1 MSLSVSHFLKRMIAI
16 WPYAALV
23 VSMLFFASNHVLGR
37 LIPGEVPPI
46 GLSLWRWVLASLIM
60 LPFTWKGLIHNAPLL
75 RAHWKL
81 FLQLTISL
89 VLLGNTTVYI
99 ALNYTT
105 AINAGIVAMAQPA
118 ATILLTW
125 VIFQETV
132 SRRQIVGAI
141 IAGVGVTIVILRGD
155 LQALTEIRFNIGDVW
170 MVVSILGFTTYAIY
184 LRKVPKGLP
193 PLVLLN
199 IIQILGI
206 AVLLPFYLW
215 ETAYVL
221 PMQLNP
227 ITVISVL
234 WAGIIVAIGALLL
247 WNIGNQALGANKA
260 SAFIYLR
267 LLMITVLAMI
277 ILDEELSL
285 YHVPSFA
292 LIVAGVYLVSKAR
305 RPVS

>member
-1 MSLSVSHFLKRMIAI
+1 MSLSVSHFLKRMITI

>member
-1 MSLSVSHFLKRMIAI
+1 MSLSVSHFLKSMIAI

-23 VSMLFFASNHVLGR
+23 ISMLFFASNHVLGR

-60 LPFTWKGLIHNAPLL
+60 LPFTWKGLIHNAPLI

-132 SRRQIVGAI
+132 SRRQTIGAI

-155 LQALTEIRFNIGDVW
+155 LQALSEIRFNIGDVW

-206 AVLLPFYLW
+206 VVLLPFYLW

-292 LIVAGVYLVSKAR
+292 LIVAGVYLVSKAK

>member
-132 SRRQIVGAI
+132 SRRQTIGAI

-247 WNIGNQALGANKA
+247 WNIDN
-260 SAFIYLR
+260 R
-267 LLMITVLAMI
+267 
-277 ILDEELSL
+277 
-285 YHVPSFA
+285 
-292 LIVAGVYLVSKAR
+292 
-305 RPVS
+305 